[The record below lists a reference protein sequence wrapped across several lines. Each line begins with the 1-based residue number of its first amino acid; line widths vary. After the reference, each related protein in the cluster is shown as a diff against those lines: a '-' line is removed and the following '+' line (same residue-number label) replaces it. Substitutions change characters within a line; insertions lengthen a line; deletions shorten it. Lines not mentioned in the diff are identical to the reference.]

1 MADVGVHSY
10 ITTKDSSTSSELL
23 YSVFK
28 NHIFSHMKTIF
39 SLGDIYYFVFHGHW
53 LRGFFF
59 DCFGTRRSVASTLLN
74 FK

>member
-28 NHIFSHMKTIF
+28 NHIFSHMKMILSPGDT
-39 SLGDIYYFVFHGHW
+39 GDICYFVFHGHW
-53 LRGFFF
+53 QRDFFLFFLR
-59 DCFGTRRSVASTLLN
+59 LLRN
-74 FK
+74 